1 MMSRASKHDSR
12 ALRLAHHHPG
22 RVRLRSKAFE
32 GANTADRAL
41 AALRERP
48 GIEYVE
54 HSPITGSVLIH
65 YTPGQIGA
73 DEIMEDVAG
82 AAELTISD
90 EKAPDPSDLT
100 HLIIDKGRDLNALV
114 AKVTGYHTDVRG
126 IVPIALAG
134 LAGYSFLTQ
143 KGRLPNWDNL
153 AYWAFSIFTELHR
166 EELARPRCQ
175 NASPKP
181 SKEGAP
187 SEQGAPGATLE
198 GKGA

>member
-1 MMSRASKHDSR
+1 MMSRTHKENPH
-12 ALRLAHHHPG
+12 ALHLAHHHPG

-32 GANTADRAL
+32 GENTAGPAL
-41 AALRERP
+41 AALRSRP

-54 HSPITGSVLIH
+54 HGPITGSVLIH

-73 DEIMEDVAG
+73 DEIVARVADASG
-82 AAELTISD
+82 LCVSN
-90 EKAPDPSDLT
+90 EKVPDPADLT

-134 LAGYSFLTQ
+134 LAGYSLITQ

-166 EELARPRCQ
+166 EELATPRAQ
-175 NASPKP
+175 
-181 SKEGAP
+181 SKEVAPAGALA
-187 SEQGAPGATLE
+187 EAR
-198 GKGA
+198 